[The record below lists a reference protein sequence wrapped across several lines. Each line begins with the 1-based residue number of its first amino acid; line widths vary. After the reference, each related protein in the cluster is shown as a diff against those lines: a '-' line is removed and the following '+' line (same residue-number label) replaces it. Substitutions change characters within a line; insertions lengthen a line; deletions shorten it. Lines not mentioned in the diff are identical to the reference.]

1 MNKKKK
7 IIGIT
12 SLGIVFI
19 ILIITIFKNTYAI
32 NPNTITLDCDKDS
45 INSGDEFSC
54 KIVGHFS
61 NNVSGFSTSVSVSD
75 DIEIVN
81 IVSEWD
87 ATIKSIESDNT
98 IVLADDENTIT
109 GDVNIAN
116 INLKNKGNSKDDST
130 IKLQKVSIAYEE
142 GGISKDMDI
151 SDVVKNIH
159 IKSSNSYLSFL
170 SISGASIDFKSNITE
185 YSIDSLDQSV
195 ITISATS
202 SVASSTIT
210 GDLGEQKLEYG
221 KNIFKVTVT
230 SEDGNS
236 TTYTINIYRPSGNSS
251 LDSLSVEGTNVEFN
265 SEKLNYDLIIN
276 SDKTNITATASSST
290 SKVEGT
296 GEKKLAYGKN
306 EFKIIVTAE
315 NGSERTYILNITR
328 YDTNNTLKSIKIN
341 GEEVKINDNKE
352 ITFTTKLDKIK
363 IEVNANSDRV
373 KSITGTGEKNIVY
386 GANEFEI
393 IVTAENGDIRTY
405 KLVVNRLS
413 DNRLSKLTI
422 NGKDID
428 LKDNIYSYDFEVD
441 SDIDKVKIDAKLQDE
456 KNKFVDG
463 YGPRTI
469 NNLESNK
476 TKVVLKTKGQDGND
490 VTYIINIIKK
500 DKDKSEEDINK
511 NIKTGVASIC
521 LVAIIALVTLLIG
534 IIAYRRRN
542 DLI

>member
-130 IKLQKVSIAYEE
+130 IKLQKVSIAYED

-159 IKSSNSYLSFL
+159 IKSSNSYLSSL
-170 SISGASIDFKSNITE
+170 SISGTSIDFKSNITE

-202 SVASSTIT
+202 SDASSTIT

-221 KNIFKVTVT
+221 KNTFKVTVT
-230 SEDGNS
+230 SEDGNN
-236 TTYTINIYRPSGNSS
+236 TTYTINIYRPSSNSS
-251 LDSLSVEGTNVEFN
+251 LDSLSVEGTNIEFN

-276 SDKTNITATASSST
+276 SDKINITATTSSST

-296 GEKKLAYGKN
+296 GEKKLEYGKN

-315 NGSERTYILNITR
+315 NGSKRTYILNITR

-363 IEVNANSDRV
+363 IEANANSDRV

-428 LKDNIYSYDFEVD
+428 LKDNIYNYNFEVD

-463 YGPRTI
+463 YGSRTI

-476 TKVVLKTKGQDGND
+476 TKVVLKIKGQDGND

-534 IIAYRRRN
+534 IIAYRKRN

>member
-116 INLKNKGNSKDDST
+116 INLKNKGNSKNDST

-202 SVASSTIT
+202 SIASSTIT

-534 IIAYRRRN
+534 IIAYRKRN

>member
-61 NNVSGFSTSVSVSD
+61 NNVSGFSTSISVSD

-109 GDVNIAN
+109 GDVTIAN

-151 SDVVKNIH
+151 SNVVKNIY

-202 SVASSTIT
+202 SIASSTIT

-463 YGPRTI
+463 YEPRTI

-534 IIAYRRRN
+534 IIAYRKRN

>member
-202 SVASSTIT
+202 SIASSTIT

-221 KNIFKVTVT
+221 KNTFKVTVT
-230 SEDGNS
+230 SEDGNN
-236 TTYTINIYRPSGNSS
+236 TTYTINIYRPSSNSS
-251 LDSLSVEGTNVEFN
+251 LDSLSVEGTNIEFN

-276 SDKTNITATASSST
+276 SDKINITATTSSST

-296 GEKKLAYGKN
+296 GEKKLEYGKN

-315 NGSERTYILNITR
+315 NGSKRTYILNITR

-363 IEVNANSDRV
+363 IEANANSDRV

-428 LKDNIYSYDFEVD
+428 LKDNIYNYNFEVD

-463 YGPRTI
+463 YGSRTI

-476 TKVVLKTKGQDGND
+476 TKVVLKIKGQDGND

-534 IIAYRRRN
+534 IIAYRKRN

>member
-7 IIGIT
+7 IIVIT
-12 SLGIVFI
+12 SLIIVFI

-61 NNVSGFSTSVSVSD
+61 NNISGFSTSISVSD

-87 ATIKSIESDNT
+87 AAIKSIESDN
-98 IVLADDENTIT
+98 IILVDDENTIT
-109 GDVNIAN
+109 GDATIAN

-142 GGISKDMDI
+142 NDISKDMDI
-151 SDVVKNIH
+151 SNVVKNIH

-185 YSIDSLDQSV
+185 YNIDSLDQSV
-195 ITISATS
+195 ITINATS

-328 YDTNNTLKSIKIN
+328 YDKNNTLKSIKIN

-352 ITFTTKLDKIK
+352 ISFTTKLDKIK

-534 IIAYRRRN
+534 IIAYRKRN

>member
-7 IIGIT
+7 IIVIT
-12 SLGIVFI
+12 SLIIVFI

-61 NNVSGFSTSVSVSD
+61 NNISGFSTSISVSD

-87 ATIKSIESDNT
+87 AAIKSIESDN
-98 IVLADDENTIT
+98 IILVDDENTIT
-109 GDVNIAN
+109 GDATIAN
-116 INLKNKGNSKDDST
+116 INLKSKGNSKDDST

-142 GGISKDMDI
+142 NDISKDMDI
-151 SDVVKNIH
+151 SNVVKNIH

-185 YSIDSLDQSV
+185 YNIDSLDQSV
-195 ITISATS
+195 ITINATS

-534 IIAYRRRN
+534 IIAYRKRN

>member
-61 NNVSGFSTSVSVSD
+61 NNVSGFSTSISVSD
-75 DIEIVN
+75 DIEVVN

-109 GDVNIAN
+109 GDVTIAN

-151 SDVVKNIH
+151 SNVVKNIY

-202 SVASSTIT
+202 SIASSTIT

-534 IIAYRRRN
+534 IIAYRKRN

>member
-61 NNVSGFSTSVSVSD
+61 NNVSGFSTSISVSD

-109 GDVNIAN
+109 GDVTIAN

-151 SDVVKNIH
+151 SNVVKNIY

-202 SVASSTIT
+202 SIASSTIT

-476 TKVVLKTKGQDGND
+476 TKVVLKKKGQDGND

-534 IIAYRRRN
+534 IIAYRKRN

>member
-61 NNVSGFSTSVSVSD
+61 NNVSGFSTSISVSD

-202 SVASSTIT
+202 SIASSTIT

-221 KNIFKVTVT
+221 KNTFKVTVT
-230 SEDGNS
+230 SEDGNN
-236 TTYTINIYRPSGNSS
+236 TTYTINIYRPSSNSS
-251 LDSLSVEGTNVEFN
+251 LDSLSVEGTNIEFN

-276 SDKTNITATASSST
+276 SDKINITATTSSST

-296 GEKKLAYGKN
+296 GEKKLEYGKN

-315 NGSERTYILNITR
+315 NGSKRTYILNITR

-363 IEVNANSDRV
+363 IEANANSDRV

-428 LKDNIYSYDFEVD
+428 LKDNIYNYNFEVD

-463 YGPRTI
+463 YGSRTI

-476 TKVVLKTKGQDGND
+476 TKVVLKIKGQDGND

-534 IIAYRRRN
+534 IIAYRKRN

>member
-45 INSGDEFSC
+45 INGGDEFSC

-202 SVASSTIT
+202 SIASSTIT

-290 SKVEGT
+290 SKVEGKKK
-296 GEKKLAYGKN
+296 KKLAYGKN

-341 GEEVKINDNKE
+341 GEEVKINDNKV

-534 IIAYRRRN
+534 IIAYRKRN

>member
-130 IKLQKVSIAYEE
+130 IKLQKVSIAYED

-159 IKSSNSYLSFL
+159 IKSSNSYLSSL

-202 SVASSTIT
+202 SDASSTIT

-221 KNIFKVTVT
+221 KNTFKVTVT
-230 SEDGNS
+230 SEDGNN
-236 TTYTINIYRPSGNSS
+236 TTYTINIYRPSSNSS
-251 LDSLSVEGTNVEFN
+251 LDSLSVEGTNIEFN

-276 SDKTNITATASSST
+276 SDKINITATTSSST

-296 GEKKLAYGKN
+296 GEKKLEYGKN

-315 NGSERTYILNITR
+315 NGSKRTYILNITR

-428 LKDNIYSYDFEVD
+428 LKDNIYNYNFEVD

-463 YGPRTI
+463 YGSRTI

-476 TKVVLKTKGQDGND
+476 TKVVLKIKGQDGND

-534 IIAYRRRN
+534 IIAYRKRN

>member
-1 MNKKKK
+1 M
-7 IIGIT
+7 
-12 SLGIVFI
+12 GIVFI

-87 ATIKSIESDNT
+87 AVIKSIENDNT

-151 SDVVKNIH
+151 SDVAKNIH
-159 IKSSNSYLSFL
+159 IKSSNSYLSSL

-202 SVASSTIT
+202 SDASSTIT

-221 KNIFKVTVT
+221 KNTFKVTVT
-230 SEDGNS
+230 SEDGNN
-236 TTYTINIYRPSGNSS
+236 TTYTINIYRPSSNSS
-251 LDSLSVEGTNVEFN
+251 LDSLSVEGTNIEFN

-276 SDKTNITATASSST
+276 SDKINITATTSSST

-296 GEKKLAYGKN
+296 GEKKLEYGKN

-315 NGSERTYILNITR
+315 NGSKRTYILNITR

-363 IEVNANSDRV
+363 IEANANSDRV

-428 LKDNIYSYDFEVD
+428 LKDNIYNYNFEID
-441 SDIDKVKIDAKLQDE
+441 GDIDKVKIDAKLQDE

-463 YGPRTI
+463 YGSRTI

-476 TKVVLKTKGQDGND
+476 TKVVLKIKGQDGND

>member
-61 NNVSGFSTSVSVSD
+61 NNVSGFSTSISVSD

-202 SVASSTIT
+202 SIASSTIT

-341 GEEVKINDNKE
+341 GEEVKINDNKV

-534 IIAYRRRN
+534 IIAYRKRN

>member
-32 NPNTITLDCDKDS
+32 NPNTITLDCDKDN

-130 IKLQKVSIAYEE
+130 IKLQKVSIAYED

-159 IKSSNSYLSFL
+159 IKSSNSYLSSL

-202 SVASSTIT
+202 SDASSTIT

-221 KNIFKVTVT
+221 KNTFKVTVT
-230 SEDGNS
+230 SEDGNN
-236 TTYTINIYRPSGNSS
+236 TTYTINIYRPSSNSS
-251 LDSLSVEGTNVEFN
+251 LDSLSVEGTNIEFN

-276 SDKTNITATASSST
+276 SDKTNIIATAASST

-296 GEKKLAYGKN
+296 GEKKLEYGKN

-315 NGSERTYILNITR
+315 NGSKRTYILNITR

-393 IVTAENGDIRTY
+393 IVTAGNGDIRTY

-441 SDIDKVKIDAKLQDE
+441 SDIDKVKINAKLQDE

>member
-109 GDVNIAN
+109 CDVNIAN
-116 INLKNKGNSKDDST
+116 INLKNKGNSKNDST

-202 SVASSTIT
+202 SIASSTIT

-534 IIAYRRRN
+534 IIAYRKRN

>member
-202 SVASSTIT
+202 SIASSTIT

-276 SDKTNITATASSST
+276 SNKTNITATASSST

-534 IIAYRRRN
+534 IIAYRKRN

>member
-12 SLGIVFI
+12 LLGIVFI

-87 ATIKSIESDNT
+87 AAIKSIESDNT

-130 IKLQKVSIAYEE
+130 IKLQKVSIAYED

-159 IKSSNSYLSFL
+159 IKSSNSYLSSL

-202 SVASSTIT
+202 SDASSTIT
-210 GDLGEQKLEYG
+210 GDLGEEKLEYG
-221 KNIFKVTVT
+221 KNTFKVTVT
-230 SEDGNS
+230 SEDGNN
-236 TTYTINIYRPSGNSS
+236 TTYTINIYRPSSNSS
-251 LDSLSVEGTNVEFN
+251 LDSLSVEGTNIEFN

-276 SDKTNITATASSST
+276 SDKINITATTSSST

-296 GEKKLAYGKN
+296 GEKKLEYGKN

-315 NGSERTYILNITR
+315 NGSKRTYILNITR

-363 IEVNANSDRV
+363 IEANANSDRV
-373 KSITGTGEKNIVY
+373 KSITGTGDENIVY

-428 LKDNIYSYDFEVD
+428 LKDNIYNYNFEVD

-463 YGPRTI
+463 YGSRTI

-476 TKVVLKTKGQDGND
+476 TKVVLKIKGQDGND

-534 IIAYRRRN
+534 IIAYRKRN

>member
-32 NPNTITLDCDKDS
+32 NPNTITLACDKDN

-87 ATIKSIESDNT
+87 AVIKSIENDNT

-151 SDVVKNIH
+151 SDVAKNIH
-159 IKSSNSYLSFL
+159 IKSSNSYLSSL

-195 ITISATS
+195 ITISATIS
-202 SVASSTIT
+202 DASSTIA

-221 KNIFKVTVT
+221 KNTFKVTVT
-230 SEDGNS
+230 SEDGNN
-236 TTYTINIYRPSGNSS
+236 TTYTINIYRPSSNSS
-251 LDSLSVEGTNVEFN
+251 LDSLSVEGTNIEFN

-276 SDKTNITATASSST
+276 SDKTNIIATAASST

-296 GEKKLAYGKN
+296 GEKKLKYGKN

-315 NGSERTYILNITR
+315 NGSKRTYILNITR

-363 IEVNANSDRV
+363 IEANANSDRV

-428 LKDNIYSYDFEVD
+428 LKDNIYNYNFEVD

-463 YGPRTI
+463 YGSRTI

-476 TKVVLKTKGQDGND
+476 TKVVLKIKGQDGND

-500 DKDKSEEDINK
+500 DKDKSEEAINK

-534 IIAYRRRN
+534 IIAYRKRN

>member
-130 IKLQKVSIAYEE
+130 IKLQKVSIAYED

-159 IKSSNSYLSFL
+159 IKSSNSYLSSL

-202 SVASSTIT
+202 SDASSTIT

-221 KNIFKVTVT
+221 KNTFKVTVT
-230 SEDGNS
+230 SEDGNN
-236 TTYTINIYRPSGNSS
+236 TTYTINIYRPSSNSS
-251 LDSLSVEGTNVEFN
+251 LDSLSVEGTNIEFN

-276 SDKTNITATASSST
+276 SDKINITATTSSST

-296 GEKKLAYGKN
+296 GEKKLEYGKN

-315 NGSERTYILNITR
+315 NGSKRTYILNITR

-363 IEVNANSDRV
+363 IEANANSDRV

-428 LKDNIYSYDFEVD
+428 LKDNIYNYNFEVD

-463 YGPRTI
+463 YGSRTI

-476 TKVVLKTKGQDGND
+476 TKVVLKIKGQDGND

>member
-12 SLGIVFI
+12 LLGIVFI
-19 ILIITIFKNTYAI
+19 ILIIAIFKNTYAI

-61 NNVSGFSTSVSVSD
+61 NDVSGFSTSVSVSD

-81 IVSEWD
+81 MVSEWD
-87 ATIKSIESDNT
+87 ATIKSIESDN
-98 IVLADDENTIT
+98 IILVDDENTIT
-109 GDVNIAN
+109 GDVTIAN
-116 INLKNKGNSKDDST
+116 INLKNKGNSKDDGT
-130 IKLQKVSIAYEE
+130 IKLQDVSITYEE
-142 GGISKDMDI
+142 DGVSKDMDI

-159 IKSSNSYLSFL
+159 IKSSNSYLSSL

-185 YSIDSLDQSV
+185 YNIDSLDQSV

-202 SVASSTIT
+202 SDAGSTIT
-210 GDLGEQKLEYG
+210 GELGEQKLEYG
-221 KNIFKVTVT
+221 KNTFKVTVT
-230 SEDGNS
+230 SENGNS
-236 TTYTINIYRPSGNSS
+236 TTYTINIYRPSSNSS
-251 LDSLSVEGTNVEFN
+251 LDSLSVEGTNIEFN

-276 SDKTNITATASSST
+276 SDKINITATASSST
-290 SKVEGT
+290 SKLEGT
-296 GEKKLAYGKN
+296 GEKKLEYGKN

-315 NGSERTYILNITR
+315 NGSKRTYTLNIMR
-328 YDTNNTLKSIKIN
+328 YDTDNTLKSIKIN
-341 GEEVKINDNKE
+341 DQELEINDNKE

-363 IEVNANSDRV
+363 IEANASSDRV

-405 KLVVNRLS
+405 KLIVNRLS

-428 LKDNIYSYDFEVD
+428 LKDDIYNYNFEVD
-441 SDIDKVKIDAKLQDE
+441 SDTDKVKIDAKLQDE
-456 KNKFVDG
+456 KNEFIEG

-469 NNLESNK
+469 NKLESNK
-476 TKVVLKTKGQDGND
+476 TKVVIKIKGQDGND

-500 DKDKSEEDINK
+500 EKDKSEEDINK
-511 NIKTGVASIC
+511 NIKTGVVSIC

-534 IIAYRRRN
+534 IIAYRKKN
-542 DLI
+542 NLS

>member
-61 NNVSGFSTSVSVSD
+61 NNVSGFSTSISVSD

-87 ATIKSIESDNT
+87 AAIKSIESDNT

-202 SVASSTIT
+202 SIASSTIT

-534 IIAYRRRN
+534 IIAYRKRN

>member
-87 ATIKSIESDNT
+87 AAIKSIESDNT

-116 INLKNKGNSKDDST
+116 INLKNKGNNKDDST
-130 IKLQKVSIAYEE
+130 IKLQKVSIAYED

-159 IKSSNSYLSFL
+159 IKSSNSYLSSL
-170 SISGASIDFKSNITE
+170 SISDASIDFKSNITE
-185 YSIDSLDQSV
+185 YSIDSLEQSV

-202 SVASSTIT
+202 SIASSTIT

-534 IIAYRRRN
+534 IIAYRKRN

>member
-87 ATIKSIESDNT
+87 AAIKSIESDN
-98 IVLADDENTIT
+98 IILVDDENTIT
-109 GDVNIAN
+109 GDVTIAN

-130 IKLQKVSIAYEE
+130 IKLQKVSIAYED

-159 IKSSNSYLSFL
+159 IKSSNSYLSSL
-170 SISGASIDFKSNITE
+170 SISDASIDFKSNITE

-195 ITISATS
+195 ITINATS

-341 GEEVKINDNKE
+341 GEEVKINDNKV

-534 IIAYRRRN
+534 IIAYRKRN

>member
-61 NNVSGFSTSVSVSD
+61 NNVSGFSTSISVSD

-109 GDVNIAN
+109 GDVTIAN

-151 SDVVKNIH
+151 SNVVKNIY

-202 SVASSTIT
+202 SIASSTIT

-521 LVAIIALVTLLIG
+521 LVAIIALVILLIG
-534 IIAYRRRN
+534 IIAYRKRN

>member
-19 ILIITIFKNTYAI
+19 ISIITIFKNTYAI

-87 ATIKSIESDNT
+87 AAIKSIESDNT

-116 INLKNKGNSKDDST
+116 INLKNKGNSKNDST

-202 SVASSTIT
+202 SIASSTIT

-534 IIAYRRRN
+534 IIAYRKRN

>member
-1 MNKKKK
+1 M
-7 IIGIT
+7 
-12 SLGIVFI
+12 
-19 ILIITIFKNTYAI
+19 
-32 NPNTITLDCDKDS
+32 
-45 INSGDEFSC
+45 
-54 KIVGHFS
+54 S
-61 NNVSGFSTSVSVSD
+61 NQ
-75 DIEIVN
+75 I
-81 IVSEWD
+81 
-87 ATIKSIESDNT
+87 
-98 IVLADDENTIT
+98 
-109 GDVNIAN
+109 
-116 INLKNKGNSKDDST
+116 
-130 IKLQKVSIAYEE
+130 
-142 GGISKDMDI
+142 
-151 SDVVKNIH
+151 
-159 IKSSNSYLSFL
+159 
-170 SISGASIDFKSNITE
+170 
-185 YSIDSLDQSV
+185 
-195 ITISATS
+195 
-202 SVASSTIT
+202 
-210 GDLGEQKLEYG
+210 
-221 KNIFKVTVT
+221 
-230 SEDGNS
+230 
-236 TTYTINIYRPSGNSS
+236 
-251 LDSLSVEGTNVEFN
+251 
-265 SEKLNYDLIIN
+265 LNYDLIIN
-276 SDKTNITATASSST
+276 SDKINITATTSSST

-296 GEKKLAYGKN
+296 GEKKLEYGKN

-315 NGSERTYILNITR
+315 NGSKRTYILNITR

-363 IEVNANSDRV
+363 IEANANSDRV

-393 IVTAENGDIRTY
+393 IVTAENGDNRTY

-428 LKDNIYSYDFEVD
+428 LKDNIYNYNFEID
-441 SDIDKVKIDAKLQDE
+441 GDIDKVKIDAKLQDE

-463 YGPRTI
+463 YGSRTI

-476 TKVVLKTKGQDGND
+476 TKVVIKIKGQDGND

-500 DKDKSEEDINK
+500 EKDKSEEDINK

>member
-45 INSGDEFSC
+45 INGGDEFSC

-202 SVASSTIT
+202 SIASSTIT

-341 GEEVKINDNKE
+341 GEEVKINDNKV

-534 IIAYRRRN
+534 IIAYRKRN

>member
-87 ATIKSIESDNT
+87 AAIKSIESDNT

-202 SVASSTIT
+202 SIASSTIT

-534 IIAYRRRN
+534 IIAYRKRN

>member
-116 INLKNKGNSKDDST
+116 INLKNKGNNKDDST
-130 IKLQKVSIAYEE
+130 IKLQKVSIAYED

-159 IKSSNSYLSFL
+159 IKSSNSYLSSL
-170 SISGASIDFKSNITE
+170 SISDASIDFKSNITE

-534 IIAYRRRN
+534 IIAYRKRN

>member
-116 INLKNKGNSKDDST
+116 INLKNKGNTKDDST

-202 SVASSTIT
+202 SIASSTIT

-341 GEEVKINDNKE
+341 GEEVKINDNKV

-534 IIAYRRRN
+534 IIAYRKRN

>member
-130 IKLQKVSIAYEE
+130 IKLQKVSIAYED

-159 IKSSNSYLSFL
+159 IKSSNSYLSSL
-170 SISGASIDFKSNITE
+170 SISDASIDFKSNITE

-469 NNLESNK
+469 NNLKSNK

-534 IIAYRRRN
+534 IIAYRKRN

>member
-202 SVASSTIT
+202 SIASSTIT

-534 IIAYRRRN
+534 IIAYRKRN

>member
-61 NNVSGFSTSVSVSD
+61 NNVSGFSTSISVSD

-202 SVASSTIT
+202 SIASSTIT

-534 IIAYRRRN
+534 IIAYRKRN

>member
-12 SLGIVFI
+12 SFGIVFI

-32 NPNTITLDCDKDS
+32 NPNTITLDCDKDN

-130 IKLQKVSIAYEE
+130 IKLQKVSIAYED

-159 IKSSNSYLSFL
+159 IKSSNSYLSSL

-202 SVASSTIT
+202 SDASSTIT

-221 KNIFKVTVT
+221 KNTFKVTVT
-230 SEDGNS
+230 SEDGNN
-236 TTYTINIYRPSGNSS
+236 TTYTINIYRPSSNSS
-251 LDSLSVEGTNVEFN
+251 LDSLSVEGTNIEFN

-276 SDKTNITATASSST
+276 SDKINITATTSSST

-296 GEKKLAYGKN
+296 GEKKLEYGKN

-315 NGSERTYILNITR
+315 NGSKRTYILNITR

-373 KSITGTGEKNIVY
+373 KSITGTGDENIVY

-428 LKDNIYSYDFEVD
+428 LKDNIYNYNFEVD

-463 YGPRTI
+463 YGSRTI

-476 TKVVLKTKGQDGND
+476 TKVVIKIKGQDGND

-500 DKDKSEEDINK
+500 EKDKSEEDINK
-511 NIKTGVASIC
+511 NIKTGVVSIC
-521 LVAIIALVTLLIG
+521 LIAIIALVTLLIG
-534 IIAYRRRN
+534 IIAYRKRN
-542 DLI
+542 NLS

>member
-45 INSGDEFSC
+45 INGGDEFSC

-61 NNVSGFSTSVSVSD
+61 NNVSGFSTSISVSD

-109 GDVNIAN
+109 GDVTIAN

-151 SDVVKNIH
+151 SNVVKNIY

-202 SVASSTIT
+202 SIASSTIT

-534 IIAYRRRN
+534 IIAYRKRN

>member
-61 NNVSGFSTSVSVSD
+61 NNVSGFSTSISVSD

-109 GDVNIAN
+109 GDVTIAN
-116 INLKNKGNSKDDST
+116 INLKNKGNSKDDSS

-151 SDVVKNIH
+151 SNVVKNIY

-202 SVASSTIT
+202 SIASSTIT

-534 IIAYRRRN
+534 IIAYRKRN

>member
-61 NNVSGFSTSVSVSD
+61 NNVSGFSTSISVSD

-109 GDVNIAN
+109 GDVTIAN

-151 SDVVKNIH
+151 SNVVKNIY

-202 SVASSTIT
+202 SIASSTIT

-405 KLVVNRLS
+405 KLVVNRLC

-534 IIAYRRRN
+534 IIAYRKRN

>member
-61 NNVSGFSTSVSVSD
+61 NNVSGFSTSISVSD

-87 ATIKSIESDNT
+87 AAIKSIESDN
-98 IVLADDENTIT
+98 IILVDDENTIT
-109 GDVNIAN
+109 GDVTIAN

-130 IKLQKVSIAYEE
+130 IKLQKVSIAYED

-159 IKSSNSYLSFL
+159 IKSSNSYLSSL
-170 SISGASIDFKSNITE
+170 SISDASIDFKSNITE

-202 SVASSTIT
+202 SIASSTIT

-265 SEKLNYDLIIN
+265 SEKLNYDLTIN

-534 IIAYRRRN
+534 IIAYRKRN